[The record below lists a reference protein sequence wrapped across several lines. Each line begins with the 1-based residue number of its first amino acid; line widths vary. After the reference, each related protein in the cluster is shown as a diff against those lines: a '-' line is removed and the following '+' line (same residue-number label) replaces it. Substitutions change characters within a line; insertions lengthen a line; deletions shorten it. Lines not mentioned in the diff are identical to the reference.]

1 MVCALRPLCLF
12 GYSVCRCEF
21 FVPKSLYLLLVK
33 LPIDYDFKIETDLL
47 LLTFGPG
54 RLSRAV
60 VNSVPGREHIALP
73 AQIALEDE
81 AVQAWLWRVLVAAL
95 RRQAEAILP
104 ERLARLA
111 GGLRYHRVTIKDI
124 HTRWGSCSS
133 LGNINLS
140 LWLMLAPSHLVDYVL
155 CHELAHLREMNHG
168 PRFWKVLDGM
178 TGGRAREL
186 EREMRHFGRENS
198 LFLTH
203 KVPKGGS

>member
-1 MVCALRPLCLF
+1 MQLH
-12 GYSVCRCEF
+12 
-21 FVPKSLYLLLVK
+21 
-33 LPIDYDFKIETDLL
+33 IDYDFKIETDLL

-54 RLSRAV
+54 RMSRAV

-73 AQIALEDE
+73 AQIALDDE
-81 AVQAWLWRVLVAAL
+81 AVQVWLWRVLVAAL
-95 RRQAEAILP
+95 RRQAEAVLP
-104 ERLARLA
+104 KRLARLA
-111 GGLRYHRVTIKDI
+111 GDLRYRRVTIKDI

-168 PRFWKVLDGM
+168 PRFWKVLDDM
-178 TGGRAREL
+178 TGGRARKL
-186 EREMRHFGRENS
+186 EGEMRRFSRENS
-198 LFLTH
+198 HFLTH